1 MSLSSVNHA
10 AQLLSRILQADS
22 PTEPVCVFP
31 PAKPGLPALADACPL
46 PRATPEECGVSSRRV
61 AAFLQALQDDPTLR
75 MHSLL
80 LVRDGKIFC
89 EAAFGP
95 RDTVTPRHTFSACK
109 SVTALAVGC
118 AMDDG
123 LLAPEDPV
131 ADFFPDECGPV
142 SRRLF
147 KDLTVEHLLSMRSST
162 LFNEAGSM
170 TRPDWV
176 RGFFALPGLG
186 DQGKRFQ
193 YNSLNTYL
201 LAALVCRRTGR
212 TLSDYLD
219 ERIFRPLGIADHFWE
234 TSPEGIEKGGWGLYL
249 SPESLA
255 KLGLLVLQGG
265 LWQGRQLLSEAFLTR
280 ATTAQV
286 SPPPELGDYD
296 YGWQFWVGRKERS
309 FLFNGMLGQN
319 VLGCRD
325 SGVILVSH
333 AGNDENFQQSRYF
346 DLARDY
352 FAGELPAPGRDAG
365 GPRLLQKTLAALAAA
380 PGRLPRRGEAEPF
393 LGRRFVADDPAAAS
407 TGLVPLLVQAL
418 ENAYTHGLEAISIGG
433 TAHAPELFYE
443 ERDAIHRLRVGL
455 EAPIRQVI
463 RHQGNQFLAAVQ
475 GRFTHD
481 ADENPVLRLQIE
493 FLETPSTRVLKLI
506 LTPAGPRLQQD
517 ETPGADFVT
526 GMTALFAD
534 SPAFRAVAAAL
545 VGAPDPDYLD
555 YRIRRVFQPDLKL
568 RDMPWD

>member
-1 MSLSSVNHA
+1 MSLSAVNHA

-22 PTEPVCVFP
+22 ATEPVCVFSP
-31 PAKPGLPALADACPL
+31 QKHFLPAFADAQPL
-46 PRATPEECGVSSRRV
+46 PRATPEQCGVPARHV
-61 AAFLQALQDDPTLR
+61 AAFLQALRDDPTLR
-75 MHSLL
+75 MHSVLL
-80 LVRDGKIFC
+80 IRDGKVFC

-109 SVTALAVGC
+109 SVTALAVGL

-131 ADFFPDECGPV
+131 ADCFPDECGPV

-147 KDLTVEHLLSMRSST
+147 KDLTVEHLLTMRAST

-176 RGFFALPGLG
+176 RGYFALPGLG
-186 DQGKRFQ
+186 EQGKRFQ
-193 YNSLNTYL
+193 YNSLNSYL

-212 TLSDYLD
+212 TLSDYLE
-219 ERIFRPLGIADHFWE
+219 ERIFQPLGIADHGWE
-234 TSPEGIEKGGWGLYL
+234 LSPEGIEKGGWGLYL
-249 SPESLA
+249 SPESLG

-265 LWQGRQLLSEAFLTR
+265 LWQGRRLLSEDFLTR
-280 ATTAQV
+280 ATTAHV
-286 SPPPELGDYD
+286 SPPPSLGDYD

-309 FLFNGMLGQN
+309 FLMNGMLGQN
-319 VLGCRD
+319 VLAYRD

-352 FAGELPAPGRDAG
+352 FAGAIPAPVRDPG
-365 GPRLLQKTLAALAAA
+365 GARLLQKALSDLAQP
-380 PGRLPRRGEAEPF
+380 PGRLPRKGEAAPF
-393 LGRRFVADDPAAAS
+393 LGRRFAAS
-407 TGLVPLLVQAL
+407 DPNAASAGLVPLLIQAL
-418 ENAYTHGLEAISIGG
+418 ENRYTRGLEAVSIGG
-433 TAHAPELFYE
+433 TAQAPELFYE
-443 ERDAIHRLRVGL
+443 ERDAVHHLQIGL
-455 EAPIRQVI
+455 EAPIRQTVT
-463 RHQGNQFLAAVQ
+463 HQGNRYLAAVQ

-481 ADENPVLRLQIE
+481 ADENPVLRIQVD
-493 FLETPSTRVLKLI
+493 FLETPSTRVLKLV
-506 LTPAGPRLQQD
+506 LTPSGPRLQQD
-517 ETPGADFVT
+517 ETPGAGFVT

-534 SPAFRAVAAAL
+534 SPAFRAAAAAL

-555 YRIRRVFQPDLKL
+555 YRIRRVFQPDLQL
-568 RDMPWD
+568 EEEG